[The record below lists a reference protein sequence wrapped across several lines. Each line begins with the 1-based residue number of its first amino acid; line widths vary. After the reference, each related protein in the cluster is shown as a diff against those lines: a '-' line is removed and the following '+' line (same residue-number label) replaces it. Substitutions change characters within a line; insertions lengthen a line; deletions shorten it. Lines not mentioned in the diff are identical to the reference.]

1 MSMTMQPCLSG
12 IQRKLKLILRYEMI
26 ALKLIAQALEFHIA
40 DHVPKTCYHLKGH
53 GGLKK
58 AVQPTQKT
66 LSKHSMMKYL
76 T

>member
-1 MSMTMQPCLSG
+1 
-12 IQRKLKLILRYEMI
+12 MI